1 AEQGQAVREHA
12 SHHLDHQHGGGEKE
26 RQPNSSGGAGARW
39 GELHRPY
46 LIAHWRI
53 ILTIL
58 YLPRQQ
64 DNDSTGPSFRIIFSV
79 LSRIG
84 SAPPLW
90 RRPRSRAGSR
100 PGSPTGSCSPTAAGF
115 SSRPAAGRSIRIRPA
130 CIGAMAP

>member
-1 AEQGQAVREHA
+1 GHDMTGIAEQGQAVREQA

-26 RQPNSSGGAGARW
+26 GQPNSSGGAGAHG
-39 GELHRPY
+39 GELHRSY

-79 LSRIG
+79 CGPSNATRGCLPSSG
-84 SAPPLW
+84 S
-90 RRPRSRAGSR
+90 S
-100 PGSPTGSCSPTAAGF
+100 
-115 SSRPAAGRSIRIRPA
+115 
-130 CIGAMAP
+130 